1 MKDFFLKLKSS
12 FLAFWNKLSLNQKI
26 LFGSGLFLILIVA
39 TVLVIIASRPNFVP
53 LYVNLDPQDAAA
65 ITEYLKE
72 KKIPYKLS
80 DEGSTVL
87 VPASQ
92 KYQLR
97 LDLANEG
104 LPKGGSIGFEYF
116 NQTHFGETE
125 SERKIR
131 YLVAL
136 QGELERTIR
145 KLEAVE
151 DVRIHIVIPEPSLF
165 IEKEKDATAS
175 VLLKLKPGHTL
186 NDQQVLGITR
196 LVASGV
202 EGLKPENVTV
212 VDTFGN
218 VLSEGLNG
226 NEDVY
231 QPTRL
236 TENQLQIKND
246 FENRIEKSIRTML
259 ERIVGQGKVVVRA
272 NAILDFDRIE
282 IRQEDYGDKTV
293 RSQQITEESSSSS
306 NSNPVGVP
314 GTGSNVPTYAQ
325 AVNQQGTGQYQ
336 KTEKTTNYEV
346 DKQEQVRV
354 VAPGQIKQLSLSVVI
369 DGQLDA
375 LRQRE
380 IEDLVASAAGLQPE
394 RGDTITVTGMPF
406 NTSWEQQ
413 LEKEM
418 AASKRRQQMITY
430 GAIVAVVAGILILI
444 WLMRKRHLQSEIDY
458 LADGRITVE
467 DVMEP
472 EGPQMTEEEKE
483 RARTIEQIQRLVR
496 QNPKDVANLL
506 KSWMADDSR

>member
-1 MKDFFLKLKSS
+1 M
-12 FLAFWNKLSLNQKI
+12 
-26 LFGSGLFLILIVA
+26 
-39 TVLVIIASRPNFVP
+39 
-53 LYVNLDPQDAAA
+53 
-65 ITEYLKE
+65 
-72 KKIPYKLS
+72 
-80 DEGSTVL
+80 
-87 VPASQ
+87 
-92 KYQLR
+92 
-97 LDLANEG
+97 
-104 LPKGGSIGFEYF
+104 
-116 NQTHFGETE
+116 
-125 SERKIR
+125 
-131 YLVAL
+131 
-136 QGELERTIR
+136 
-145 KLEAVE
+145 
-151 DVRIHIVIPEPSLF
+151 
-165 IEKEKDATAS
+165 
-175 VLLKLKPGHTL
+175 KLKPGHTL